1 MKQNQLRTVS
11 VDEIDTNM
19 MAAVSRIVFD
29 ESQRIESTCRNQHA
43 AERIQK
49 SWHEEEEE
57 KEKKIR
63 ARVSDVIFFIFC
75 RVITR
80 LRTWFKTAQ
89 CVNV

>member
-11 VDEIDTNM
+11 VDEIDTTM
-19 MAAVSRIVFD
+19 MAAVSRIVLD

-63 ARVSDVIFFIFC
+63 ARVSDVIFFHLLP
-75 RVITR
+75 RHHASTHMV
-80 LRTWFKTAQ
+80 
-89 CVNV
+89 